1 MSKIYE
7 ALKIATSERKAA
19 AAPMPSPMPSS
30 AVEAIRT
37 PVVERQAAPPV
48 ESVMPIRWPK
58 QRLASRDEMLS
69 LHAKVGTAIGGHES
83 RAVIMTSA
91 RSGEGATSIAREFA
105 LAVAESSDR
114 KILLVDAN
122 PTENGLHR
130 QFQLPER
137 PSLEDVARR
146 NLEVSAAIHQ
156 LAPRNLHLARLS
168 PHLAGPSAIVD
179 AAPFDGLFA
188 RLRASFNEIII
199 DAPPV
204 IASSTSMVLAKRCDG
219 VILVLAAERT
229 RAPVVEQAKKVIAA
243 HEARLIGVVM
253 NRRRHHI
260 PNLIYRRL

>member
-19 AAPMPSPMPSS
+19 AAPMPSAMPASS
-30 AVEAIRT
+30 GEAILP
-37 PVVERQAAPPV
+37 PVVERQAAPPI
-48 ESVMPIRWPK
+48 ETVMPIRWPK
-58 QRLASRDEMLS
+58 RRLASREEMLS
-69 LHAKVGTAIGGHES
+69 LHAKVGTAIGGQAS
-83 RAVIMTSA
+83 RAVVMTSA

-105 LAVAESSDR
+105 LAVAEASDR
-114 KILLVDAN
+114 QILLVDAN
-122 PTENGLHR
+122 PTESGLHR
-130 QFQLPER
+130 QLQLPER
-137 PSLEDVARR
+137 PTLEDVARR
-146 NLEVSAAIHQ
+146 NLEISAAIHQ

-168 PHLAGPSAIVD
+168 PHPSGPGGIVD
-179 AAPFDGLFA
+179 APFDGLFT
-188 RLRASFNEIII
+188 RLRANFTEIII

-229 RAPVVEQAKKVIAA
+229 RAPVVEQAKKVIEA